1 MSGCWSRKSENKEKP
16 FKFAQLL
23 EEYFVVGP
31 LCSMLRQRIRK
42 YYKGQRFK
50 VTFFKIS
57 KNNNV
62 HIENHIFQTM
72 LKISFFWNFQI

>member
-23 EEYFVVGP
+23 AEYFVIGP

-42 YYKGQRFK
+42 KYKGQRFK

-62 HIENHIFQTM
+62 HIGDRIFQTM
-72 LKISFFWNFQI
+72 LKISLFWNFQI